1 VAVLVAIQVR
11 HVRSVKAERAAVLG
25 AIEPLFSE
33 VEVKQDGIG
42 FPKLTGRYDGERVKV
57 EFVVDALALR
67 ELPRLWLVVTV
78 LTEIPLAG
86 ATDIVL
92 RPRTSDIISPGVR
105 WRHQHA
111 PPAGWPADIRVVTRE
126 PGRPAFDLLAGALP
140 LLEDPDT
147 KALTLTPRGVR
158 AVQRLASG
166 EIGRFRI
173 TRRAKFEVELERERM
188 IALLDAAIGIAREI
202 EMDGLNTLEGA
213 NMAAG
218 HIAPPDPT
226 G

>member
-1 VAVLVAIQVR
+1 VAVLVTIQVR
-11 HVRSVKAERAAVLG
+11 HVRSVKAERGAVLDG
-25 AIEPLFSE
+25 ILPLFSE
-33 VEVKQDGIG
+33 AEVSQDGIG
-42 FPKLTGRYDGERVKV
+42 FPSLSGRYDGERVKL
-57 EFVVDALALR
+57 ELVVDALALR

-86 ATDIVL
+86 AVDIVL
-92 RPRTSDIISPGVR
+92 RPRTSDVISPGTR
-105 WRHQHA
+105 WRHEHA
-111 PPAGWPADIRVVTRE
+111 PPARWPDDIRVVTRE
-126 PGRPAFDLLAGALP
+126 PGRPAFDLLACALP

-166 EIGRFRI
+166 EVGSFRV
-173 TRRAKFEVELERERM
+173 TRRAKFEIELERARM
-188 IALLDAAIGIAREI
+188 IALLDAVIGIAREI

-218 HIAPPDPT
+218 HIAPPEST